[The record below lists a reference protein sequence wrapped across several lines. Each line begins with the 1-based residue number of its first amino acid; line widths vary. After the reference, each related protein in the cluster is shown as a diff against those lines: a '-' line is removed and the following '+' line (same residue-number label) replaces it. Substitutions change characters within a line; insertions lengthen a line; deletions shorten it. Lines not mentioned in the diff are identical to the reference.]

1 LATFKPRTKTE
12 WHVVCAQHHASNRSF
27 KLEPAAHKYA
37 AALEAEGR
45 AGVRV
50 VEKTTTVWLARI
62 RCVGAPDFSKTFD
75 RKSDAEQW
83 AREKEGEIAKR
94 QFVDHLVADG
104 MSLSQLLLRYEAETL
119 KAKDTN
125 DPERCRLRAL
135 ARQSWTLVRMSGLS
149 ASHIAAHRELRLTQ
163 VKGTTVKKELELIS
177 RVIGLARRE
186 WDVHLAANVASGLL
200 VKRPVP
206 QPGDER
212 SRRLADHHCSTPQP
226 LTATTQRRSKPK
238 SPSQDNVRAAAANAN
253 TALEAATLAPTAP
266 SAGGWEVPEWV
277 VAWMQMPQTEEQALL
292 RACRYPWWFQP
303 HKAKVSEARQK
314 ERAWR
319 AQSRPRIKFRLQ
331 PRVRLWA
338 LVSLAQETA
347 LRRGELLK
355 LQWEHVHLKERY
367 LELPGWLTKNR
378 KERMVPLTLRALRI
392 LKTQPNNSDQVFPYS
407 PNAVKL
413 AFIRARNRAGSR
425 DLRFHDLRHEAT
437 SRLFEKTSLRDS
449 EIGSVTGHTDPRMLQ
464 RYYNKRAGDFVSR
477 FDASF
482 HGRQSKKGDPA

>member
-1 LATFKPRTKTE
+1 MATFKPRTKTE

-27 KLEPAAHKYA
+27 KLEPAARKYA

-94 QFVDHLVADG
+94 QFVDHRVADG
-104 MSLSQLLLRYEAETL
+104 VSLSQLLLRYEAETL
-119 KAKDTN
+119 KAKGKN

-135 ARQSWTLVRMSGLS
+135 ARQAWTLVRMSGLT

-186 WDVHLAANVASGLL
+186 WDVHLAVNVASGQL
-200 VKRPVP
+200 VKRPAP
-206 QPGDER
+206 QPEDER
-212 SRRLADHHCSTPQP
+212 DRRLGDHHRSTPQT
-226 LTATTQRRSKPK
+226 LTPTHRRSKPK

-266 SAGGWEVPEWV
+266 SSGAWEVPDWV
-277 VAWMQMPQTEEQALL
+277 VTWMQMPQTEEQALL

-355 LQWEHVHLKERY
+355 LQWAHVHLNTGY
-367 LELPGWLTKNR
+367 LKLPSWLTKNR

-407 PNAVKL
+407 ANAVKL

-464 RYYNKRAGDFVSR
+464 RYYNKRPLEFVKR
-477 FDASF
+477 FHASF
-482 HGRQSKKGDPA
+482 HGHLYKKGDPA